1 MVGNTPTVAV
11 SQGSSNA
18 KGVEG
23 VGGRGPKQPDFIAAH
38 PGGQGRSHGRRD
50 SGAS

>member
-18 KGVEG
+18 KDREG
-23 VGGRGPKQPDFIAAH
+23 CGG
-38 PGGQGRSHGRRD
+38 GGGEGT
-50 SGAS
+50 